1 MLTVD
6 VMAHHSCVNTQT
18 DAFNSNSKRSFSN
31 DARTVSISACT
42 LTNVACN
49 SECSVPRAKH
59 SLDSFT
65 IAPLAE
71 QEDLTDAEL
80 SEPIETETTAIN
92 DQYRNNLTSLPDGI
106 KYYCFIA
113 EYERILFF
121 QDPKQLLIQGVTP
134 DTYDAR
140 EPGCTR
146 AWIKCMIY
154 MLGLIHSR
162 EKQDKPILT
171 LALYLKF
178 NELLSETVSN
188 MLESHRPGQVRSSY
202 VHYKNTTHTDK
213 GVVNA
218 LLYKEKVEGKYKGCR
233 GTMNETFG
241 IYRNNSVHWLSD
253 RYLLGAY
260 QNYRNP
266 TGAITLKPETVI
278 FRPITPTHYKHN
290 SNTNAEDP
298 QFRNELE
305 QIMGKL
311 LNKINRK
318 LDILYCK
325 EGNSGQRFKGLVDI
339 LAKYLPRLQQLHPTT
354 DGTGRTNQMLILYL
368 HAYFDLPPPL
378 LMDPNA
384 TSIVNE
390 KRCAKIFKA
399 GMHNTLRLIRERSP
413 LRDEINMLPLES
425 LSGKYYM
432 KHTAYCLPE
441 RIQLTESFRR
451 QSLGLTFLLN
461 AELNAM
467 CSAASSDTEISDIPS
482 NDD

>member
-1 MLTVD
+1 MLTVNL
-6 VMAHHSCVNTQT
+6 MAHHSCVNTQT
-18 DAFNSNSKRSFSN
+18 DAMNSKRAFSSF
-31 DARTVSISACT
+31 ARTVTVSECIQT
-42 LTNVACN
+42 HVACN
-49 SECSVPRAKH
+49 SESSVPRAKQ

-65 IAPLAE
+65 LAPLAG

-80 SEPIETETTAIN
+80 SEPIEPEIIAIN
-92 DQYRNNLTSLPDGI
+92 EQYRNNLTTLPDGI

-113 EYERILFF
+113 EHERILFF
-121 QDPKQLLIQGVTP
+121 QDPQQLLIQGVTP
-134 DTYDAR
+134 DTYEAR

-154 MLGLIHSR
+154 MLELIHSR
-162 EKQDKPILT
+162 EKQNNPILT

-178 NELLSETVSN
+178 NELLSGNVSN
-188 MLESHRPGQVRSSY
+188 MLESHNPGQIRSSY

-218 LLYKEKVEGKYKGCR
+218 LLYKAKVEGKYKGCR
-233 GTMNETFG
+233 GTMCETFG

-266 TGAITLKPETVI
+266 TGAITLEPETVI
-278 FRPITPTHYKHN
+278 FRPIAPTHYKHY

-305 QIMGKL
+305 QIMDKL

-318 LDILYCK
+318 LDTLYRK
-325 EGNSGQRFKGLVDI
+325 NGNSGQRFKGLVDI
-339 LAKYLPRLQQLHPTT
+339 LSKYLPRLQQLHPTT
-354 DGTGRTNQMLILYL
+354 DGTGRTNQMLVLYL
-368 HAYFDLPPPL
+368 HAWFDLPPPL
-378 LMDPNA
+378 LMNPNA

-413 LRDEINMLPLES
+413 LRDKIDMLPLES
-425 LSGKYYM
+425 LSGKYYK
-432 KHTAYCLPE
+432 KHTSYCLPE
-441 RIQLTESFRR
+441 RIQLSENFRR
-451 QSLGLTFLLN
+451 QSLGLTCMLN

-467 CSAASSDTEISDIPS
+467 CSSANSGTDISGSEIPFF
-482 NDD
+482 DD